1 MIMPADTERTPW
13 RQFLKTN
20 GKDLLDQCMYYG
32 VSKIFLLEFGGIALS
47 DCKLFCVKHLGR
59 FGKTCMRKVQMR
71 AKRKN
76 L

>member
-20 GKDLLDQCMYYG
+20 GKDLLDQCMYCG

-47 DCKLFCVKHLGR
+47 DCKLFCVKHL
-59 FGKTCMRKVQMR
+59 
-71 AKRKN
+71 
-76 L
+76 